1 MADPTSNQDEDASTP
16 RWVKVFGIIFAILAV
31 LFVVKHL
38 AGGGF
43 QGHMPVP
50 AHKAAEPGAQQP

>member
-1 MADPTSNQDEDASTP
+1 MANPPPDQGDETSAP
-16 RWVKVFGIIFAILAV
+16 RWVKMFGIIFAILAL

-43 QGHMPVP
+43 QGHMP
-50 AHKAAEPGAQQP
+50 AHEAAEPGAPQP

>member
-1 MADPTSNQDEDASTP
+1 MADPTSNQDDNANTP
-16 RWVKVFGIIFAILAV
+16 RWVKMFGVIFAVLLA

-43 QGHMPVP
+43 QGHMP
-50 AHKAAEPGAQQP
+50 AHTAAEPGAQQP